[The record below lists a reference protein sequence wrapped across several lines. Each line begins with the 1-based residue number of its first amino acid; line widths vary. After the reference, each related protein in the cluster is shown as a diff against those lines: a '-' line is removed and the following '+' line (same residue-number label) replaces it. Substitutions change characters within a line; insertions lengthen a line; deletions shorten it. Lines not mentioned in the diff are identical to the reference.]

1 MLKVHFELTL
11 LKNYELRGK
20 VYLSQFLILIK
31 SQNKFQRIF
40 QETRSSAKG
49 EDEMDLNIQS
59 FVRKFEYISYIQ
71 ETDK

>member
-1 MLKVHFELTL
+1 MLKVHFELTQ

-20 VYLSQFLILIK
+20 VYLEQFLILIK

-59 FVRKFEYISYIQ
+59 FVRKFEYISYVQ

>member
-1 MLKVHFELTL
+1 MLKVHFELTQ

-59 FVRKFEYISYIQ
+59 FVRKFEYISYVQ